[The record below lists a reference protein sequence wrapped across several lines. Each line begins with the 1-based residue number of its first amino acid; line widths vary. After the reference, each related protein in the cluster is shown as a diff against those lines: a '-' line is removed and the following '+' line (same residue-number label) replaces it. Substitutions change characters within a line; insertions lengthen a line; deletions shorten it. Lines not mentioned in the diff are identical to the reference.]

1 MLEAGGLG
9 AQIDKIA
16 GAYRGNPEALQK
28 KSKIQPDLME
38 ALALQKVM
46 SEKAMAKQQLELSQQ
61 QDAGSIVEQMEQKL
75 VGMNKDELTA
85 QTAGIMGER
94 NKKRQQQM
102 SAAKPPQPQ
111 GQRPPMPQGAPQGLP
126 AAPRPP
132 MQMAQGGIIGYA
144 VGGIADKDIEKWL
157 KDNPNV
163 FPKGSDAVRRK
174 AAVKALTQ
182 EATSKRKSAPVSTQE
197 RAEFRKNNPTV
208 FPKAEDSVIDK
219 VIQEERFGERTLSP
233 EPIAKGTSVGGKSI
247 SDAQSS
253 ALQGAMEIGGGGP
266 QAGSISG
273 IAAEAKKK
281 QDAIAQQ
288 SQQSAVPLKP
298 GAGVLKP
305 GGIPSVPDM
314 GGAGVLQ
321 PPAGQPPAGQPPAG
335 QPPAGFGASSDMS
348 IDQQLQSVL
357 NTSTPDTSTID
368 KKQLST
374 ALGDS
379 FMGKVEDR
387 IDVNPEDKR
396 DAELKRLSSDD
407 VEKGGYGTKKYEEG
421 LAKYLTQKEDLDR
434 RQLDPESV
442 ARERANAGIRG
453 LIEGGTSRGAS
464 IARGKFDDNTA
475 QRRRDVIT
483 EQRDMYVKNKEAT
496 SAILDK
502 VNAGAS
508 DALKLYKED
517 VSRGMDLMAN
527 ITKADMTL
535 YQTEADRMYNQ
546 NQNGIKNKIDALKVS
561 SQANLQKM
569 VQEQASL
576 QEVSNALEGL
586 IGKNKALREEH
597 MKALQPQ
604 MLALNTVIYDKES
617 TPAEVTLAKD
627 QLKAIEGTFQVL
639 EDKTRTDDI
648 ITIYEDLIKMLRD
661 QGGYSDTIVT
671 QVQNQISQTLGT
683 SQGTSQGASQGA
695 SQSSSKGNAAQ
706 QRANAIV
713 PPID

>member
-61 QDAGSIVEQMEQKL
+61 QDAGSVVEQMEQKL
-75 VGMNKDELTA
+75 VGMNKEELTA

-132 MQMAQGGIIGYA
+132 MNMAQGGIIGYKKG
-144 VGGIADKDIEKWL
+144 GGITDVDVEKWL

-163 FPKGSDAVRRK
+163 FPQGSDAVRKK

-182 EATSKRKSAPVSTQE
+182 EAASKRKSAPVSTQE

-219 VIQEERFGERTLSP
+219 VIQEEKFGERTLSP
-233 EPIAKGTSVGGKSI
+233 EPIAKGTSVGSKSI

-253 ALQGAMEIGGGGP
+253 ALQGAMGIGGGGP

-314 GGAGVLQ
+314 GGAGVL
-321 PPAGQPPAGQPPAG
+321 APPAGQPPAG
-335 QPPAGFGASSDMS
+335 QPPAGFGVSSDMS

-357 NTSTPDTSTID
+357 NTPAPDTSTID
-368 KKQLST
+368 RKQLST
-374 ALGDS
+374 ALGDT

-387 IDVNPEDKR
+387 IDVDPEAKSE
-396 DAELKRLSSDD
+396 ATLKRLSSDD

-421 LAKYLTQKEDLDR
+421 LAGYLTQKEDLDR

-586 IGKNKALREEH
+586 IGKNKALRAEH

-683 SQGTSQGASQGA
+683 SQGTSQGASQSA
-695 SQSSSKGNAAQ
+695 SKGGTAQ
-706 QRANAIV
+706 QRANALV
-713 PPID
+713 PPTD